1 VEDNG
6 PGIPV
11 AERARIFE
19 AFHRLLGSGQIGSG
33 LGLSIVK
40 AIADRLGASITLGF
54 RDESNQS
61 GLRVTVNIPSQLVSQ
76 IEVEV
81 SEI

>member
-1 VEDNG
+1 VALIVEDNG

-19 AFHRLLGSGQIGSG
+19 AFHRLLGSGQIVG

-40 AIADRLGASITLGF
+40 AIADRLGVSITLGF
-54 RDESNQS
+54 RDESSQS
-61 GLRVTVNIPSQLVSQ
+61 GPATVNIPSQL
-76 IEVEV
+76 
-81 SEI
+81 

>member
-1 VEDNG
+1 VALIVEDNG

-40 AIADRLGASITLGF
+40 AIANGLGLASRLAF
-54 RDESNQS
+54 
-61 GLRVTVNIPSQLVSQ
+61 VTNLVNPACA
-76 IEVEV
+76 
-81 SEI
+81 